1 MTFKFRLTIAFL
13 CVGLLFPA
21 IANNQESKTVFPTK
35 ITKDD
40 AAGMLF
46 QRDDVTETTHA
57 DGHETTSVT
66 SMVSS
71 DEKFYSGMYRSS
83 KTRFEISEPY
93 GVDEF
98 MYFLSGSVTL
108 TSTDGSV
115 MTVHAGEAITMPKEW
130 IGTFD
135 TDGFEKIWVIHSS
148 DD

>member
-1 MTFKFRLTIAFL
+1 MNFKSRLTIAFL
-13 CVGLLFPA
+13 CAGLLFPA
-21 IANNQESKTVFPTK
+21 LANSQESKIIKPTK

-46 QRDDVTETTHA
+46 QRDDVTETTHP
-57 DGHETTSVT
+57 DGHETASVT
-66 SMVSS
+66 SMASS
-71 DEKFYSGMYRSS
+71 DGKFHSGMYRST

-98 MYFLSGSVTL
+98 MYFLSGSVNL
-108 TSTDGSV
+108 ISKDDSV

-130 IGTFD
+130 TGTWD

>member
-13 CVGLLFPA
+13 CAGFLSFA
-21 IANNQESKTVFPTK
+21 IADNQDSKTVLPTK
-35 ITKDD
+35 ISKDD
-40 AAGMLF
+40 AAGMIF
-46 QRDDVTETTHA
+46 QRNDVTATTHA
-57 DGHETTSVT
+57 DGHQTASVT
-66 SMVSS
+66 SMASS
-71 DEKFYSGMYRSS
+71 DGKFHSGMYRSS

-130 IGTFD
+130 TGIWD
-135 TDGFEKIWVIHSS
+135 TDGFEKIWVTHSS
-148 DD
+148 ED

>member
-1 MTFKFRLTIAFL
+1 MKSMQLWAKNVGVTLVALLGGALAFADAQ
-13 CVGLLFPA
+13 PA
-21 IANNQESKTVFPTK
+21 K
-35 ITKDD
+35 
-40 AAGMLF
+40 L
-46 QRDDVTETTHA
+46 
-57 DGHETTSVT
+57 SVT
-66 SMVSS
+66 DLLGGVFEHPEVVITEHAGQEIFDFTSLKSS
-71 DEKFYSGMYRSS
+71 DGKFASGVYKSGPQVFDI
-83 KTRFEISEPY
+83 TEPY

-130 IGTFD
+130 TGTWD

>member
-13 CVGLLFPA
+13 FAGFLSFA
-21 IANNQESKTVFPTK
+21 IADNQDSKTVLPTK
-35 ITKDD
+35 ISKDD
-40 AAGMLF
+40 AAGMIF
-46 QRDDVTETTHA
+46 QRNDVTATTHA
-57 DGHETTSVT
+57 DGHQTASVT
-66 SMVSS
+66 SMASS
-71 DEKFYSGMYRSS
+71 DGKFHSGMYRSS

-108 TSTDGSV
+108 TSTDNSV

-130 IGTFD
+130 TGIWD

-148 DD
+148 ED